1 MSHFHMLCDES
12 IWCAFVLGSWTKVM
26 AVLKEYV
33 DGDFDFGID
42 YSVIM
47 GITGLDLDDAKFIVS
62 NLSKNDTGM

>member
-1 MSHFHMLCDES
+1 
-12 IWCAFVLGSWTKVM
+12 M

-33 DGDFDFGID
+33 DGDYDFGID

-62 NLSKNDTGM
+62 NLSKNDNGM